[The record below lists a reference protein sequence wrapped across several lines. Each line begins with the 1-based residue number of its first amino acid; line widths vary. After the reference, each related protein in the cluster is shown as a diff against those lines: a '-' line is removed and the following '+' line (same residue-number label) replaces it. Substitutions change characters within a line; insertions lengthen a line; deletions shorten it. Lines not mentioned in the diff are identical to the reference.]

1 MSRLS
6 LADVHVAAL
15 RDAYAA
21 ISLRLDSAADPR
33 ATFQQALDY
42 LTLEARLQE
51 LQVRWPRVAMR
62 R

>member
-51 LQVRWPRVAMR
+51 LQVR
-62 R
+62 